1 MPVAF
6 VRLRPGARADE
17 PELLG
22 FARHRIAS
30 YKVPRRVLVV
40 DEFPSTDG
48 RKIQENRLREIAREQ
63 LKD

>member
-22 FARHRIAS
+22 FLRHRMAS
-30 YKVPRRVLVV
+30 YKVPRRV
-40 DEFPSTDG
+40 EFVAALPRNLAG
-48 RKIQENRLREIAREQ
+48 KILKTELREEWA
-63 LKD
+63 DV